1 MSKINEI
8 VKFTIPGEPKGKG
21 RPKFS
26 KVGNFVKVYT
36 PDTTVNYEN
45 WVKICF
51 QGEQQKMID
60 GQLRAEIKCY
70 FAIPKSYSKKKR
82 QSALK
87 GDLRPTKKPDCDNI
101 AKIILDALNGLAYK
115 DDKDV
120 VSCLIEKWY
129 SENPRVEVYID
140 NASNP

>member
-1 MSKINEI
+1 MIN
-8 VKFTIPGEPKGKG
+8 FTIPGEPKGKG

-26 KVGNFVKVYT
+26 RQGNFVKTYT

-51 QGEQQKMID
+51 QGAGQKMLD
-60 GQLRAEIKCY
+60 GQLKVVIKSY
-70 FAIPKSYSKKKR
+70 FPIPKSFSKKKR
-82 QSALK
+82 ESALK
-87 GDLRPTKKPDCDNI
+87 EELRPTKKPDCDNI

-140 NASNP
+140 NEE